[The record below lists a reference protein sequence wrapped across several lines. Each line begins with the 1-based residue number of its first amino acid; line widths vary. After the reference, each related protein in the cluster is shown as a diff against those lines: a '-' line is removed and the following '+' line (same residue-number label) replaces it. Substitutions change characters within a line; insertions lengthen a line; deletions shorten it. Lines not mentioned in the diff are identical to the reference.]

1 MKLVAARPG
10 LIRLSMNL
18 WPPFLFSGIKIT
30 DLPPDFLSAT
40 VSLRLRWWNRNVAGV
55 LFGGSLF
62 AMTDPFW
69 MMLLLRHLGREH
81 YIWDRA
87 AEVDFI
93 KPGKGEVRAHFAIT
107 ETEIERLRTAAAG
120 GAKVLEWFTVEVKD
134 SEGDVVARV
143 RKQVYLRRKRGLPGA
158 AETATLPPLPDQ
170 AVR

>member
-30 DLPPDFLSAT
+30 ELPEDFLSAT
-40 VSLRLRWWNRNVAGV
+40 VRLRLRWWNRNVAGV

-69 MMLLLRHLGREH
+69 MMLLLRHLGKENV
-81 YIWDRA
+81 IWDRA
-87 AEVDFI
+87 AEIDFI
-93 KPGKGEVRAHFAIT
+93 KPGKGDVVAHFAIT
-107 ETEIERLRTAAAG
+107 EADIERLRTAAAG

-134 SEGDVVARV
+134 SDGDVVARV
-143 RKQVYLRRKRGLPGA
+143 RKQVYLRRKREMPAPG
-158 AETATLPPLPDQ
+158 TATLPPLPDP
-170 AVR
+170 AAR

>member
-30 DLPPDFLSAT
+30 ELPEDFLSAT
-40 VSLRLRWWNRNVAGV
+40 VRLRLHWWNRNVAGV

-69 MMLLLRHLGREH
+69 MMLLLRHLGKENV
-81 YIWDRA
+81 IWDRA
-87 AEVDFI
+87 AEIDFI
-93 KPGKGEVRAHFAIT
+93 KPGKGDVVAHFAIT
-107 ETEIERLRTAAAG
+107 EADIERLRTAAAG

-134 SEGDVVARV
+134 SDGDVVARV
-143 RKQVYLRRKRGLPGA
+143 RKQVYLRRKRELSAA